1 MMIAVVPDNLITLPV
16 GRLMEKIMS
25 SLLNKDIVQQVREIF
40 HKLQHPVHILFF
52 EQKAK
57 CGYCNETRQLV
68 EEVVAIS
75 DKLSMNLYDLDANR
89 DVAQKFNV
97 DKVPVIVVSA
107 KNGDQIIDLGIRYA
121 GVPSGHEFTS
131 FIQGILLVATRDSG
145 LNEQTRTFL
154 SKLETGP
161 YAGIRHPNLTVLS
174 AGRGACTS
182 NGDGEST
189 YPI

>member
-1 MMIAVVPDNLITLPV
+1 
-16 GRLMEKIMS
+16 MS

-57 CGYCNETRQLV
+57 CGSCNETRQLV

-75 DKLSMNLYDLDANR
+75 DKLSMNVYDLDANR

-97 DKVPVIVVSA
+97 DKVPVTVVSA

-131 FIQGILLVATRDSG
+131 FIQGILLVATCDSG
-145 LNEQTRTFL
+145 LKEQTHTFL
-154 SKLETGP
+154 KLLDKPVHMQVFVTP
-161 YAGIRHPNLTVLS
+161 T
-174 AGRGACTS
+174 
-182 NGDGEST
+182 
-189 YPI
+189 